1 MSDKKPFAF
10 FEGED
15 EEQTAA
21 YIAGLETD
29 LAGRK
34 SRGEDTADVVAE
46 LKRMGVAT
54 KTERAASKQTR
65 PGGAGVEKRA

>member
-1 MSDKKPFAF
+1 MADKKPFAYY
-10 FEGED
+10 EGED
-15 EEQTAA
+15 PEQTAA

-29 LAGRK
+29 LRGRRA
-34 SRGEDTADVVAE
+34 RGEDEASVLAE

-54 KTERAASKQTR
+54 KTERAATKQTR

>member
-1 MSDKKPFAF
+1 MSEKKPFAY

-15 EEQTAA
+15 PDQTAA

-34 SRGEDTADVVAE
+34 SRGEDTKDVVAE
-46 LKRMGVAT
+46 LKRMGVGP
-54 KTERAASKQTR
+54 KERTPAKETR
-65 PGGAGVEKRA
+65 LRGESVEKRA